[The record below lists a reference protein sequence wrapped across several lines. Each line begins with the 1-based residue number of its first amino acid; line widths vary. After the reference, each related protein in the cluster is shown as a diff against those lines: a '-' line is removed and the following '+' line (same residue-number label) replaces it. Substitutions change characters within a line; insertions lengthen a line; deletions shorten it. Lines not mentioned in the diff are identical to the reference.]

1 MEKVL
6 IVEDDAALRLAMTK
20 ALRAGGYE
28 VVVAKDGDE
37 GLEMALADPPDVV
50 LLDVMLPKKNGYEV
64 LAALRERDPDMPI
77 VMITAKGEEA
87 DKVRGL
93 ELGADEYVVKP
104 VGVAELQ
111 ARVGAALRR
120 RRLTLRAE
128 PVTMGALVVDFRSH
142 SATRDGA
149 PVELT
154 AHEMKLLAFFLRNEG
169 SLLPRQRIL
178 SAVWGADYFGT
189 DRTVDNFVNRL
200 RTKIEPDPKNPVCI
214 VTVRGAGYR
223 YTRQ

>member
-20 ALRAGGYE
+20 ALRAAGY
-28 VVVAKDGDE
+28 VVAVAKTGDE
-37 GLEMALADPPDVV
+37 GLAAALADPPDCV
-50 LLDVMLPKKNGYEV
+50 LLDVMMPGKNGYEV
-64 LAALRERDPDMPI
+64 LAELRARDPDLPI

-120 RRLTLRAE
+120 RRLATRSG
-128 PVTMGALVVDFRSH
+128 PVTIGALVVDFATH
-142 SATRDGA
+142 SATREGA
-149 PVELT
+149 PVEMT
-154 AHEMKLLAFFLRNEG
+154 THEMKLLAFFLRNEG

-200 RTKIEPDPKNPVCI
+200 RTKIEPDPKSPVHL
-214 VTVRGAGYR
+214 VTVRGGGYR
-223 YTRQ
+223 LTR

>member
-6 IVEDDAALRLAMTK
+6 IVEDDPPLRLAMTK
-20 ALRAGGYE
+20 ALRADGYE
-28 VVVAKDGDE
+28 VVTAKTGVE
-37 GLEMALADPPDVV
+37 GIERALSDPPDVV
-50 LLDVMLPKKNGYEV
+50 LLDVMLPEKNGYEV
-64 LAALRERDPDMPI
+64 LAELRAHDPDLPV

-104 VGVAELQ
+104 IGIAELL

-120 RRLTLRAE
+120 RRLVAKDV
-128 PVTMGALVVDFRSH
+128 PVQIGKLLVDFRLH
-142 SATRDGA
+142 AATHDGE
-149 PVELT
+149 PVDVT
-154 AHEMKLLAFFLRNEG
+154 AHEMKLLAFFLRNER

-178 SAVWGADYFGT
+178 AAVWGADYFGT

-200 RTKIEPDPKNPVCI
+200 RGKIEPDPKKPVHI
-214 VTVRGAGYR
+214 VTVRGGGYR
-223 YTRQ
+223 FSR